1 MIIVINFIKLISKC
15 FIWIVVVDSLLSY
28 FIQPFH
34 PIRKALDKIVEPLLR
49 PIRKVVKP
57 ISGIDFSPL
66 ILIVLVYLVEF
77 LLTQFLLAFIM

>member
-1 MIIVINFIKLISKC
+1 MIIVINFIQLISKC

-77 LLTQFLLAFIM
+77 LLTRFLLAFIM

>member
-1 MIIVINFIKLISKC
+1 MIIVINFIQLILKC
-15 FIWIVVVDSLLSY
+15 LIWIVVVDSLLSY

>member
-1 MIIVINFIKLISKC
+1 MIIVINFIQLISKC

>member
-1 MIIVINFIKLISKC
+1 MIIVINFIQLILKC
-15 FIWIVVVDSLLSY
+15 LIWIVVVDSLLSY
-28 FIQPFH
+28 FMQPFH